1 MKKELYPNAE
11 QLKRRPTARPAE
23 NEPIILET
31 AAGYCPNYEL
41 FERAG
46 IDAETALVF
55 CNMD

>member
-11 QLKRRPTARPAE
+11 QLKRRPATRPAKS
-23 NEPIILET
+23 EPLILET
-31 AAGYCPNYEL
+31 AAGFCPNYEI

-46 IDAETALVF
+46 IDPAAALVF